1 MRSRVRLIQFVST
14 SMLATAVMACGPTA
28 GSDDDDDTN
37 TTCTNPVAEVC
48 GNATDDDCDGM
59 QDCDDDDCATDPHC
73 ANPNCT
79 PVPEIC
85 NNGVDDD
92 CDNIG
97 DCDDADCS
105 ADSHCAN
112 ANCGTLQNPTGS
124 LALPDGA
131 CDVSGTC
138 QGFENA
144 INFTGFTAGQTLNDI
159 TKLRGICLNIE
170 HSWLR
175 DITVAVRCPNGTLV
189 NLSGFQGRTGGEV
202 FLGVPNDADDVTPVP
217 GTGWDYCFT
226 PNAVDP
232 SWIPYANAHP
242 TEHTLHSGDYGSTDP
257 MSNLL
262 GCPLNG
268 DWTIRVEDRWGID
281 NGFIFNWSVKFDPS
295 LVADCSTWPG

>member
-1 MRSRVRLIQFVST
+1 MIQRRARLFQFVST
-14 SMLATAVMACGPTA
+14 SLLAMAVGACGPAA
-28 GSDDDDDTN
+28 GGGDDDDDTPRVDAA
-37 TTCTNPVAEVC
+37 TNPDIDAFSTC
-48 GNATDDDCDGM
+48 SN
-59 QDCDDDDCATDPHC
+59 
-73 ANPNCT
+73 

-85 NNGVDDD
+85 DNRVDDD

-105 ADSHCAN
+105 ADTHCSN
-112 ANCGTLQNPTGS
+112 PNCGTLQTPSGS

-138 QGFENA
+138 QGYENA
-144 INFTGFTAGQTLNDI
+144 LNFTGFTAGQTLNDI
-159 TKLRGICLNIE
+159 TKLLGVCLNIE

-175 DITVAVRCPNGTLV
+175 DITVAVRCPSGVTV

-202 FLGVPNDADDVTPVP
+202 FLGIPNDSDTGAVPVP

-226 PNAVDP
+226 PGATDP

-257 MSNLL
+257 MTMLL

-268 DWTIRVEDRWGID
+268 NWTIRVEDRWGID
-281 NGFIFNWSVKFDPS
+281 NGFIFQWSVKFDPS
-295 LVADCSTWPG
+295 IVEDCANWPG